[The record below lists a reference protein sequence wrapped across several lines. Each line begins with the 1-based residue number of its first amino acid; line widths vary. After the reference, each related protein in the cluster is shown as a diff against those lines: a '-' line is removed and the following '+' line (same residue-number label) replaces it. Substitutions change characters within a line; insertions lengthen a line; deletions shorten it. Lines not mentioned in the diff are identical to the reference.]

1 MRNKI
6 DGYIKANRN
15 QIMEDI
21 LELIRIKSVN
31 GQAAENEAALNLFLH
46 KAENMGF
53 QTMRTSTGD
62 VGIVELGQG
71 DETLGILVHMD
82 VVGVG
87 DTDKWTYP
95 PFEGRIAKGFIWG
108 RGVVDD
114 KGPAVMCL
122 YALKAI
128 KELDIPLN
136 KRVWLIV
143 GTSEESEWTD
153 IANFKKEFPVPDFG
167 FSPDGDFPIFNKEKG
182 YCDIQMRFT
191 EPCIDILEKLDA
203 GDSPNT
209 IPSRAELK
217 IRNQDNLIYHG
228 IACHSSAPGIGVNAI
243 SKMAVELS
251 YRTEFN
257 FIRFLN
263 DFLAKDYNGEKLG
276 LDKKADTNLSPAQC
290 SIIVPTILKLEGD
303 KVMLN
308 VNVRSCAGVGR
319 EDVIAAFTRQKKKY
333 NFEMELYDFLEPMS
347 VDEKEAFL
355 QVMAEVYEDYGYD
368 SSFQSALGTSYAK
381 SMDHFVSFGP
391 VFQTEPS
398 CAHMEDER
406 LSVAAMITATQIYT
420 TYIATVASPLGS
432 IRKKADKM
440 TSLEK
445 ALFLL
450 ILFTEP
456 PYKYDVPGLA
466 ELTGMNRT
474 TVYRNLSAL
483 EQAGLLEKNMMTK
496 MYSMGPLARKMG
508 EKADGR
514 QE

>member
-6 DGYIKANRN
+6 DSYIKANRSK
-15 QIMEDI
+15 IIEDI
-21 LELIRIKSVN
+21 LELIRIRSIN
-31 GQAAENEAALNLFLH
+31 GQLEENTAALNLFLK
-46 KAENMGF
+46 KAEAMGF

-71 DETLGILVHMD
+71 EQTLGILVHMD
-82 VVGVG
+82 VVGIG

-128 KELDIPLN
+128 KDLDIPLN
-136 KRVWLIV
+136 KKVWLIV
-143 GTSEESEWTD
+143 GTSEEAEWTD

-182 YCDIQMRFT
+182 YCDIQMRFA
-191 EPCIDILEKLDA
+191 EPCIDILEKLDS

-209 IPSRAELK
+209 IPSKAELK
-217 IRNQDNLIYHG
+217 IKNQETLVFHG

-276 LDKKADTNLSPAQC
+276 LDKNVDPDIPSAYR
-290 SIIVPTILKLEGD
+290 SIIVPTILKLEKD

-308 VNVRSCAGVGR
+308 VNLRFCAGTDQ
-319 EDVIAAFTRQKKKY
+319 EDVIAAFMQLKKEY
-333 NFEMELYDFLEPMS
+333 SFEMELYDFLAPMS
-347 VDEKEAFL
+347 VNENEEFL
-355 QVMAEVYEDYGYD
+355 QVMAEVYRDYGYD

-406 LSVAAMITATQIYT
+406 MSITAMVTATQIYT
-420 TYIATVASPLGS
+420 TYIATIASPIGS
-432 IRKKADKM
+432 IRKNADKM

-450 ILFTEP
+450 TLFTEP
-456 PYKYDVPGLA
+456 PYRYDVAGLA

-474 TVYRNLSAL
+474 TIYRNLSAL
-483 EQAGLLEKNMMTK
+483 ESIGLLKKNTATK
-496 MYSMGPLARKMG
+496 IYSLGPLAKKMG
-508 EKADGR
+508 EKADDDR
-514 QE
+514 

>member
-6 DGYIKANRN
+6 DGYIKASRS
-15 QIMEDI
+15 QIIEDI
-21 LELIRIKSVN
+21 LELVRIKSVN
-31 GQAAENEAALNLFLH
+31 GCADENSEALNLFLQ
-46 KAENMGF
+46 KAEAMGF
-53 QTMRTSTGD
+53 ATMRTSTGD
-62 VGIVELGQG
+62 AGIVELGQG
-71 DETLGILVHMD
+71 AETLGILVHMD

-95 PFEGRIAKGFIWG
+95 PFEGRVAKGFIWG

-128 KELDIPLN
+128 KDLEIPLN
-136 KRVWLIV
+136 KRIWLIV
-143 GTSEESEWTD
+143 GTSEEAEWTD

-191 EPCIDILEKLDA
+191 EPCIDVLEKLTA

-209 IPSRAELK
+209 VPSRAELK
-217 IRNQDNLIYHG
+217 IRNQESLVFHG
-228 IACHSSAPGIGVNAI
+228 IACHSSVPSIGVNAI

-263 DFLAKDYNGEKLG
+263 DFLAKDYNGENLG
-276 LDKKADTNLSPAQC
+276 LNQNVDKNLPPAHR

-308 VNVRSCAGVGR
+308 VNVRSCAGISR
-319 EDVIAAFTRQKKKY
+319 EDVIAAFMKQEKKY
-333 NFEMELYDFLEPMS
+333 HFEMELYDFLAPMA
-347 VDEKEAFL
+347 VDENEDFL
-355 QVMAEVYEDYGYD
+355 QVMADVYSDYGYD

-406 LSVAAMITATQIYT
+406 MSIAAMITATQIYA
-420 TYIATVASPLGS
+420 TYIATVASPIGS
-432 IRKKADKM
+432 IRKNADKM

-450 ILFTEP
+450 TLFTEP
-456 PYKYDVPGLA
+456 PYQYDVPGLA
-466 ELTGMNRT
+466 ALTGMNRT
-474 TVYRNLSAL
+474 TIYRNLSAL
-483 EQAGLLEKNMMTK
+483 EEVGLLQRNIMTK
-496 MYSMGPLARKMG
+496 RYSMGPLAKKMG
-508 EKADGR
+508 EKANDI
-514 QE
+514 